1 MLLNKAQ
8 INLIEGEGGKFS
20 DVMLTFFFFIALLSY
35 RYSKY
40 LEKEKK

>member
-1 MLLNKAQ
+1 MLLNKTQ
-8 INLIEGEGGKFS
+8 INLIEREGGKFS
-20 DVMLTFFFFIALLSY
+20 DVMLTFFFIAVLSY